1 MDKNGKWIK
10 LELIGMELKK
20 DKRSYRLDM
29 MRIHRNCIKHIVP
42 TIKLQVDKFW
52 NLYEGFKIN
61 KETREFIITVVY
73 NH

>member
-42 TIKLQVDKFW
+42 TIKLQVDKF
-52 NLYEGFKIN
+52 
-61 KETREFIITVVY
+61 
-73 NH
+73 